1 MRAELALPGRCWE
14 MAQFEYRMNNNRGKY
29 NRRNFLLRVKDIQD
43 IYTEHHQRGCT
54 DKYIYQTH
62 IYPIYKIG
70 RTTFYNYLAIPAV
83 RELKELEERMR
94 REKEAAMRQGRLF
107 E

>member
-1 MRAELALPGRCWE
+1 
-14 MAQFEYRMNNNRGKY
+14 MAKGY

-43 IYTEHHQRGCT
+43 IYTNYHARGCT

-62 IYPIYKIG
+62 VYPTYKIG

-94 REKEAAMRQGRLF
+94 IERQAAAKQLSMFNKESV
-107 E
+107 

>member
-1 MRAELALPGRCWE
+1 
-14 MAQFEYRMNNNRGKY
+14 MAKGY

-43 IYTEHHQRGCT
+43 IYTNYYAHGCT

-62 IYPIYKIG
+62 VYPTYKIG

-83 RELKELEERMR
+83 KELKELEERMR
-94 REKEAAMRQGRLF
+94 MEKEAHAKQLKMF
-107 E
+107 EE

>member
-1 MRAELALPGRCWE
+1 MALLTRTKI
-14 MAQFEYRMNNNRGKY
+14 MAKGY

-43 IYTEHHQRGCT
+43 IYTNYHTHGCT

-62 IYPIYKIG
+62 VYPTYKIG

-83 RELKELEERMR
+83 KELKELEERMR
-94 REKEAAMRQGRLF
+94 MEKEAHAKQLKMF
-107 E
+107 EE

>member
-1 MRAELALPGRCWE
+1 
-14 MAQFEYRMNNNRGKY
+14 MAKGY

-43 IYTEHHQRGCT
+43 IYQEYHKRGIT

-62 IYPIYKIG
+62 IYPTYKIG
-70 RTTFYNYLAIPAV
+70 RTTFYNYLATPAV

-94 REKEAAMRQGRLF
+94 KDKEERERQLNIF
-107 E
+107 NND

>member
-1 MRAELALPGRCWE
+1 MKAERLPGAVPG
-14 MAQFEYRMNNNRGKY
+14 MALITKYMGKGY

-43 IYTEHHQRGCT
+43 IYQEYHKRGCT

-62 IYPIYKIG
+62 IYPTYKIG

-83 RELKELEERMR
+83 KELKELEERTR
-94 REKEAAMRQGRLF
+94 IEKEQQAQQLRMF
-107 E
+107 DKTDE